1 MQLDEQ
7 LRKKTKLPENRERFI
22 VPDDEEDVE
31 TYMYDDRKKA
41 VSLNDKEGGVFN
53 VRTQSGINTDKN
65 VFDKTCV
72 FRTGQ

>member
-22 VPDDEEDVE
+22 VPDDEEEEE
-31 TYMYDDRKKA
+31 TYLYDDRKRTE
-41 VSLNDKEGGVFN
+41 SLNAEKSGVFD
-53 VRTQSGINTDKN
+53 SAFGGINSEKN
-65 VFDKTCV
+65 VFDRTCV